1 MVISTV
7 HSRLLETL
15 GMEITSGLYAA
26 GAVLRLEDLENRF
39 SLSRTAVREVI
50 RVLESMQLVESRQR
64 IGITIQDATLWNV
77 FDPRIIRWRL
87 DGDRRLEQLS
97 SLTELRQAIEPMAA
111 REAAENATKAQR
123 FELLRLGGQLL
134 ESGSA
139 GDLIRYLDYDIA
151 FHQLILVASG
161 NEMFAALAE
170 PIAEV
175 LRGRTLHHLMPSR
188 PMAESMQW
196 HRQVAEAI
204 SVKDGATAES
214 AMRAIT
220 GEVGNFWKQVSP
232 VNLRGS
238 RPVAGEG
245 ASEPDLKPDP

>member
-26 GAVLRLEDLENRF
+26 GTVLRLEDLEHRF
-39 SLSRTAVREVI
+39 TLSRTAVREVI
-50 RVLESMQLVESRQR
+50 RVLESMHLVESRQR
-64 IGITIQDATLWNV
+64 IGITIQDAAQWNV

-87 DGDRRLEQLS
+87 DGDRRMEQLC

-123 FELLRLGGQLL
+123 FELLRLGAQLM

-139 GDLIRYLDYDIA
+139 GDLIRYLEYDIA
-151 FHQLILVASG
+151 FHQLILAASG

-188 PMAESMQW
+188 PVAESLQW
-196 HRQVAEAI
+196 HGQVAEAI
-204 SVKDGATAES
+204 SAKDAAAAEA

-220 GEVGNFWKQVSP
+220 SEVGNVWKQVSSVKP
-232 VNLRGS
+232 RSS
-238 RPVAGEG
+238 RRVAGEG
-245 ASEPDLKPDP
+245 ATEPDRTPEP